1 MNKNESTNNNDRKGM
16 RNESQQHS
24 KQKQSQQY
32 YNKSRRTQHVNDLN
46 LNINVTNKLIIYQ
59 LTTVARN

>member
-1 MNKNESTNNNDRKGM
+1 MNKNESTNNNDRRGM

-46 LNINVTNKLIIYQ
+46 LNINVTNKLIIYE